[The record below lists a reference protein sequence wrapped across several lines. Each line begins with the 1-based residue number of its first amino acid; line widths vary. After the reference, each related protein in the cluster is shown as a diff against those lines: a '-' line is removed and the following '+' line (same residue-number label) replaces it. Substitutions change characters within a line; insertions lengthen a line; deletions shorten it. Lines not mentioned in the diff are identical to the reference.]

1 MAYLSF
7 DPIDATPAAAPR
19 TAPAPLAAP
28 LATAPATAPATA
40 DTAPRLG
47 ALEWS
52 VVALARNDRLSSLR
66 APGRMTTA
74 MRVIFRQ
81 YNRMLADDRLEALR
95 RIAVLGWHHGY
106 AVPSHEVARFLRAG
120 YSQEQYELMMDSIGA
135 AHATRQPRR

>member
-28 LATAPATAPATA
+28 LATA

-120 YSQEQYELMMDSIGA
+120 YSQGQYELMMDSIGA